1 MKGFEKYQKTYFM
14 PPVDCYDWVK
24 KDAIDHAPIWC
35 SVDLRDGNQ
44 ALVEPMS
51 LNEKLEFYQMLLE
64 IGFKHIE
71 VGFPAASDTEY
82 RFLRTLIE
90 RNMIPEDVTVQVL
103 TQARDHIIKRTFEAV
118 DGAPNAVV
126 HVYNSTSVAQREQ
139 VFRKSKEEIKE
150 TEETLE
156 NRVIDEKGVGLNQA
170 SVSKED
176 AIREAGALL
185 VKQGCVKDAYVD
197 AMVEREKL
205 VTTYMSMGIAIPHGT
220 SEAKGCV
227 KKTGIVLVQ
236 YPQGIDFGG
245 EMAQLI
251 FGIAGIGDE
260 HLDLLSK
267 ICGMLEDEEVLEKLK
282 TTSDIDWVFDNLK

>member
-1 MKGFEKYQKTYFM
+1 MWNVQEYNGGKSGINFFPGVMSMKQVHIRMEDALYEELCKNSEPENAEAEKQ
-14 PPVDCYDWVK
+14 
-24 KDAIDHAPIWC
+24 
-35 SVDLRDGNQ
+35 
-44 ALVEPMS
+44 
-51 LNEKLEFYQMLLE
+51 
-64 IGFKHIE
+64 
-71 VGFPAASDTEY
+71 
-82 RFLRTLIE
+82 
-90 RNMIPEDVTVQVL
+90 
-103 TQARDHIIKRTFEAV
+103 EA
-118 DGAPNAVV
+118 
-126 HVYNSTSVAQREQ
+126 
-139 VFRKSKEEIKE
+139 KEEIKE

-156 NRVIDEKGVGLNQA
+156 NRVIDEKGVGLNQT

-176 AIREAGALL
+176 AIQAAGALL

-236 YPQGIDFGG
+236 YPQGIDFGE

-260 HLDLLSK
+260 HLVYIYVKKCYNADS
-267 ICGMLEDEEVLEKLK
+267 
-282 TTSDIDWVFDNLK
+282 